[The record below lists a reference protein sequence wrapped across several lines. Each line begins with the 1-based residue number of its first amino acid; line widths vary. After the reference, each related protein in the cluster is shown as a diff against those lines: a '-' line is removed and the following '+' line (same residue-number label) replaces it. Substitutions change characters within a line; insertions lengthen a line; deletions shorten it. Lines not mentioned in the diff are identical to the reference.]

1 MSEVAYTSNMSAFD
15 DAQINRIQA
24 LRGIIVGRWFLIIG
38 LGILGLVHTVAD
50 IALISLKPVHFLY
63 LFAVPVAYN
72 IVYTLWLRQPHEKL
86 TASSLSVLSFL
97 QVAVDQILFTVVIYF
112 TGGIESVG
120 FILYFFPVLAATVLY
135 SDIQIIT
142 LAILNIAWYSLLM
155 ILEFAR
161 VIPHYARFSDDIGLY
176 GNAEATLANTMSVN
190 LILLFTAMFAV
201 FVNRIIHQRE
211 FEIKIERD
219 KVRTILN
226 SLEDGIIMLD
236 QRNRVLLM
244 NPPARDL
251 LRLYGHFE
259 GPKLNVHD
267 FPENYTAII
276 TAINAQTE
284 KKLFG
289 QEVILH
295 DGENEYHITVDSIPI
310 LASDGHPVGWVKVLH
325 DVTRE
330 KELDEIKSD
339 FISVAAHQLRTP
351 LAALKWFFKIMQD
364 GDAGKVTKRQKELLE
379 QAYDRNNEVIEIV
392 NNLLDISEIEE
403 GRFPYDF
410 EEGVIDETIH
420 HVMEGAKSEAKRR
433 EITVEFDQR
442 VDELPRISMDK
453 QKIRMALQ
461 NLVDNAVKYSA
472 KGETVHVTADIKN
485 NRLLVTV
492 SDNGIGIPA
501 DEQKQIFSKFFRGHN
516 AKEWATTGSGLG
528 LYIVKNIVH
537 KHRGQIW
544 FESKQNEGTKFYIS
558 LPIRSDS

>member
-1 MSEVAYTSNMSAFD
+1 MATYD
-15 DAQINRIQA
+15 DAQQNRVQV
-24 LRGIIVGRWFLIIG
+24 LRGIIIGRWFLIIG
-38 LGILGLVHTVAD
+38 LGVLGVVHTIAD
-50 IALISLKPVHFLY
+50 IALISLQPRQFLY
-63 LFAVPVAYN
+63 LFAVP
-72 IVYTLWLRQPHEKL
+72 IVYNSVYTIILQRPSEKL
-86 TASSLSVLSFL
+86 SPGLLRVLSFL
-97 QVAVDQILFTVVIYF
+97 QVALDQILFTFVIYF
-112 TGGIESVG
+112 TGGVESVG

-142 LAILNIAWYSLLM
+142 LAILNIAWYSML
-155 ILEFAR
+155 ITFEYAR
-161 VIPHYARFSDDIGLY
+161 VIPHYARFSDDIALF

-211 FEIKIERD
+211 FEITIERD

-236 QRNRVLLM
+236 QRGRVLLM

-259 GPKLNVHD
+259 GPKLHVHD
-267 FPENYTAII
+267 FPDTYAAVIS
-276 TAINAQTE
+276 AINAQTE

-289 QEVILH
+289 QEVLLN
-295 DGENEYHITVDSIPI
+295 DGENQYHIEVDSIPI
-310 LASDGHPVGWVKVLH
+310 LATDGHPVGWVKVLH

-364 GDAGKVTKRQKELLE
+364 GDAGRVTKRQKELLE

-410 EEGVIDETIH
+410 EEGTIQETVD
-420 HVMEGAKSEAKRR
+420 HVLEAAKSEAQRR
-433 EITVEFDQR
+433 DITVAFDKQ
-442 VDELPRISMDK
+442 VDELPVISMDK
-453 QKIRMALQ
+453 QKIRMAIQ
-461 NLVDNAVKYSA
+461 NLVDNAVKYSP
-472 KGETVHVTADIKN
+472 KGETVTVTAGIKN
-485 NRLLVTV
+485 NRLMVTV
-492 SDNGIGIPA
+492 SDTGIGIPK

-528 LYIVKNIVH
+528 LYIVKNIVQ

-544 FESKQNEGTKFYIS
+544 FESKQNQGTTFYLS
-558 LPIRSDS
+558 FPIREQ

>member
-1 MSEVAYTSNMSAFD
+1 MSTFD
-15 DAQINRIQA
+15 EIQHNRVHA
-24 LRGIIVGRWFLIIG
+24 LRGIIIGRWFLIIG
-38 LGILGLVHTVAD
+38 LGVLGVVHTVAD
-50 IALISLKPVHFLY
+50 IALVSLTPRYFLY
-63 LFAVPVAYN
+63 LFITPIIYN
-72 IVYTLWLRQPHEKL
+72 AVYTIWLHRSEDNFSP
-86 TASSLSVLSFL
+86 TSLRVLSFL
-97 QVAVDQILFTVVIYF
+97 QVALDQILFTFVIYF

-120 FILYFFPVLAATVLY
+120 FILYFFPILAATILY

-142 LAILNIAWYSLLM
+142 LAILNIVWYSLLVV
-155 ILEFAR
+155 LEFAR
-161 VIPHYARFSDDIGLY
+161 VIPHFARFNDEISLF

-211 FEIKIERD
+211 FEITIERD

-236 QRNRVLLM
+236 QYKRVLLM

-251 LRLYGHFE
+251 LRLYGHFA
-259 GPKLNVHD
+259 GPTLNADD
-267 FPENYTAII
+267 FPQAYADTI
-276 TAINAQTE
+276 TAINAQPK

-289 QEVILH
+289 QEVLLN
-295 DGENEYHITVDSIPI
+295 DGEGEFHIQVDSIPI

-364 GDAGKVTKRQKELLE
+364 GDAGRVTKRQQELLE
-379 QAYDRNNEVIEIV
+379 QAYQRNNEVIEIV

-403 GRFPYDF
+403 GRFPYEF
-410 EEGVIDETIH
+410 EKGDIEEIVQLVMQSAHVEGE
-420 HVMEGAKSEAKRR
+420 RR
-433 EITVEFDQR
+433 HIQVEFNKESDK
-442 VDELPRISMDK
+442 LPHISMDK

-461 NLVDNAVKYSA
+461 NLVDNAIKYSA
-472 KGETVHVTADIKN
+472 EGTTVTVTAGVKN
-485 NRLLVTV
+485 NRLLISVA
-492 SDNGIGIPA
+492 DNGIGIA
-501 DEQKQIFSKFFRGHN
+501 QHEQKQIFSKFFRGHN

-528 LYIVKNIVH
+528 LYIVKNVVQ

-544 FESKQNEGTKFYIS
+544 FESKQDHGTTFYLS
-558 LPIRSDS
+558 FPIFR